1 VIVFDGDGIM
11 RLVTLSE
18 NTAGKR
24 PKGLVAEYGLSILV
38 ETDEQKILFDTGQNI
53 SVVHNA
59 PLLGVD
65 LRDLDLIVLSHG
77 HYDHTGGL
85 KRVLEETGEIEV
97 LAHPDIFKKRYAT
110 HETSVTSIGIPYTK
124 RELEDAGAKFRF
136 REEPTRIGDIM
147 VTGKVERKTDFEKI
161 DATLYVEE
169 GDELKGDELLDD
181 QALVLETVK
190 GLFVVLGC
198 AHRGMI
204 NTVECAQEITG
215 EDNIYG
221 VIGGT
226 HLVAAD
232 KVQMEE
238 TVRALKAYKI
248 QRLGVSH
255 CTGPQ
260 ASARLADEFGDRFF
274 YNNAGSVIELED
286 E

>member
-1 VIVFDGDGIM
+1 M
-11 RLVTLSE
+11 RITTLSE

-110 HETSVTSIGIPYTK
+110 HETSRTAIGIPYTK
-124 RELEDAGAKFRF
+124 IELEDAGATFRF
-136 REEPTRIGDIM
+136 SKEPTHIGDFIT
-147 VTGKVERKTDFEKI
+147 VTGEVKRKTDFEKI

-169 GDELKGDELLDD
+169 GDELKGDELMDD
-181 QALVLETVK
+181 QALVLKTVK

-204 NTVECAQEITG
+204 NTIEYAQKITG
-215 EDNIYG
+215 EDKIYG

-232 KVQMEE
+232 ELQMVE
-238 TVRALKAYKI
+238 TVRALQAYKI

-274 YNNAGSVIELED
+274 YNNTGSVIELED

>member
-1 VIVFDGDGIM
+1 M

-18 NTAGKR
+18 NTAGRR

-85 KRVLEETGEIEV
+85 KRVLAETGEIEV
-97 LAHPDIFKKRYAT
+97 LAHPDIFKKRYAM
-110 HETSVTSIGIPYTK
+110 HETSRTSIGIPYTM

-136 REEPTRIGDIM
+136 RKEPTRIGPIM
-147 VTGKVERKTDFEKI
+147 VTGEVERKTDFEQI
-161 DATLYVEE
+161 DATLFAEE
-169 GDELKGDELLDD
+169 GGELKGDELQDD
-181 QALVLETVK
+181 QALVLTTAN

-204 NTVECAQEITG
+204 NTIEYARKITG
-215 EDNIYG
+215 EERIYG

-232 KVQMEE
+232 ARQMEE
-238 TVRALKAYKI
+238 TIRALKAYGI
-248 QRLGVSH
+248 QLLGVSH
-255 CTGPQ
+255 CTGPR
-260 ASARLADEFGDRFF
+260 ASGRLAAEFGDRFF
-274 YNNAGSVIELED
+274 SNNTGSIIELED